1 MTQSKQDNEF
11 KWLLPHSLVRLDNL
25 VKHVS
30 FVGAK
35 HIAFIS
41 QFMLSLAAIEAVKII
56 KVL

>member
-30 FVGAK
+30 FVGAND
-35 HIAFIS
+35 IAFTTVH
-41 QFMLSLAAIEAVKII
+41 AIASSG
-56 KVL
+56 

>member
-35 HIAFIS
+35 HIAFTTVH
-41 QFMLSLAAIEAVKII
+41 AIASSG
-56 KVL
+56 